1 MLIVMIIFIIIIISL
16 LLVLGFE
23 TPAAHSGLW
32 HPVVPVGDGD
42 FLPLVFLSNKVNPQV
57 RWTLQKSIYNFAK
70 QAWTAFIYSTPKCGL
85 RFFFNPAL

>member
-1 MLIVMIIFIIIIISL
+1 MLIVMIIFIIIISL

-70 QAWTAFIYSTPKCGL
+70 QAWTAFIYSVNKAS
-85 RFFFNPAL
+85 RS